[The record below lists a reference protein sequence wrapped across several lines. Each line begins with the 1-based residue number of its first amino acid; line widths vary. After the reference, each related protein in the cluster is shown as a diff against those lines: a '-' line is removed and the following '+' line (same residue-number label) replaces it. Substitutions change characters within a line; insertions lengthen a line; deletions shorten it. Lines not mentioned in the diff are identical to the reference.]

1 MSYICRKRRT
11 TPVLAYLILEALSMI
26 IMAILII
33 FILVGLQEAGSNAAD
48 EIAEGKYDLDN
59 SDGSE
64 CFYLPTVEIAYI
76 LDVKLVDKY
85 ILFKSQN
92 IILA

>member
-1 MSYICRKRRT
+1 
-11 TPVLAYLILEALSMI
+11 MI

-48 EIAEGKYDLDN
+48 EIADGKYDLDGN
-59 SDGSE
+59 DGSE
-64 CFYLPTVEIAYI
+64 CFNLPTVEIAYI

-85 ILFKSQN
+85 LIQKSKHHPCL
-92 IILA
+92 IITFDKKKNLNLHKIW